1 MDYLGALLLLLLAT
15 WIALPFAVFGVKR
28 LLQEILEHLIGI
40 RSDVGQI
47 SREVY
52 ELRKE
57 REL

>member
-28 LLQEILEHLIGI
+28 LLQQILEQLTAIRTDVKLI
-40 RSDVGQI
+40 SA
-47 SREVY
+47 EMY

-57 REL
+57 RER